1 MHPMISTSSSIQRF
15 LLLTAVLACSVM
27 LPSCIVAALGA
38 GVGAVAYGGAKQ
50 REAYATYRTGMERLN
65 FDRERAGMYPTPILS
80 YDEWIKGNR

>member
-1 MHPMISTSSSIQRF
+1 MHKILFVSATLACP
-15 LLLTAVLACSVM
+15 LLLQ
-27 LPSCIVAALGA
+27 SCAVAAIGA

-50 REAYATYRTGMERLN
+50 REAYASYRTGMERLN